1 METTARGL
9 RVKRGAEQW
18 RVLLSRFDGCDL
30 SVREFCAREGISETS
45 FHRWRSRLQAA
56 DSGRHDRRAA
66 GAPAAFLDAGVLR
79 RESPRAARLEL
90 TLDLGG
96 GVQLH
101 LVRG

>member
-18 RVLLSRFDGCDL
+18 RVRLSRFDGSDL

-45 FHRWRSRLQAA
+45 FHRWRNRLQVAG
-56 DSGRHDRRAA
+56 SGHHDRIAP
-66 GAPAAFLDAGVLR
+66 GAPSGFLDAGVPR
-79 RESPRAARLEL
+79 RESPPAARLGI